1 MPVLCETSVC
11 EAMLAEDGHGDVTGS
26 KGLPAEGPGMVKGT
40 GALTLKAVLSTSSLY
55 GKLSQE
61 RTSVFAVC

>member
-1 MPVLCETSVC
+1 
-11 EAMLAEDGHGDVTGS
+11 MLVEDGHGDVTGN

-40 GALTLKAVLSTSSLY
+40 SALTLKAVLSTSSLY

-61 RTSVFAVC
+61 RTSVFSVC